1 MADNSGKI
9 LSKVKPG
16 RIILPILIGVGITV
30 FLFRD
35 INFSAFSLLQI
46 SIASAIFLVIAFLL
60 MLVRDL
66 GYMWRLRLLSNGEL
80 TWRKCLNIVMLWEFT
95 SAITPSAVGGTSVA
109 IFFINKEGIGLGR
122 SSAIVLMTSLLD
134 ELYFVLTFP
143 LLILLVGGTDI
154 FTFGGD
160 DASSHWYQNSFFF
173 IALTGYGLKLAY
185 SLVVFYGLFVNPRG
199 LKWLLLM
206 IFKLPIIRKWRP
218 QANESG
224 DDLIKASLEFKR
236 WPLKS
241 WLKTFVATALSWTA
255 RYWVVNALILFL
267 FGYSYLGWDAHL
279 LVFGKQL
286 VMWIMMLVAP
296 TPGGSGF
303 AEVIFKE
310 FLNGDLPS
318 GLETLVALL
327 WRMVSYYPYLIIGA
341 ILVPRWIRKHFIKV
355 N

>member
-1 MADNSGKI
+1 MVDNSGKI
-9 LSKVKPG
+9 LNKVKPG
-16 RIILPILIGVGITV
+16 KIILPILIGLGVGA

-35 INFSAFSLLQI
+35 IDFEAFSLLQI
-46 SIASAIFLVIAFLL
+46 TAASAIFLLVAFLL
-60 MLVRDL
+60 MLVRDF
-66 GYMWRLRLLSNGEL
+66 GYIWRLRLLSGGDL
-80 TWRKCLNIVMLWEFT
+80 SWRKCLNIVILWEFT

-109 IFFINKEGIGLGR
+109 IFFINKEGVNLGR

-134 ELYFVLTFP
+134 ELYFVITFP
-143 LLILLVGGTDI
+143 LVILLIGGTGL
-154 FTFGGD
+154 FSFGGQS
-160 DASSHWYQNSFFF
+160 AEVWYLDKFFV
-173 IALTGYGLKLAY
+173 IAAIGYSVKLAY

-218 QANESG
+218 QARESG
-224 DDLIKASLEFKR
+224 DELVKASLEFKN

-241 WLKTFVATALSWTA
+241 WLRTFGATAISWTA

-267 FGYSYLGWDAHL
+267 FGYNYLGWGTHL
-279 LVFGKQL
+279 MVFGKQL

-310 FLNGDLPS
+310 FLNGDLPQ
-318 GLETLVALL
+318 GLETLVAIL
-327 WRMVSYYPYLIIGA
+327 WRMVSYYPYLIVGA
-341 ILVPRWIRKHFIKV
+341 IVVPRWIRKHFIHLK
-355 N
+355 